1 MTNQQHFKLLLESIN
16 DWNKWREKHPEIFPD
31 LSFANLSGANLTRAD
46 LTRAGL
52 NGAHLSE
59 AHLIIANLSFAHLR
73 GADLTRALLT
83 RARLSDA
90 NLSEANLTRANLSRA
105 RLSFAH
111 LSEANLSFAHLSEA
125 NLYRANLSLANL
137 SLANLSLANLSDANL
152 SFANLSDA
160 NLSGAD
166 LSFANLSEANL
177 SGADLSFANLSRATL
192 VRTNLAQANLT
203 DCQIYGI
210 SAWDIQLKEA
220 KQNNLVITPEGQP
233 TITVDNLEVA
243 QFIYLL
249 LNNPKIRDVIDTIAK
264 KATLILGRFT
274 SERKPVL
281 EAIRRAL
288 RSRGYLPILF
298 DFEKPDS
305 QDLTETVSTL
315 ALLSRFIIAD
325 LTDPSCSPYEIGTI
339 AHNHIKPI
347 QPLFQ
352 PSTTVQHE
360 FAMLKDLRQRYYWI
374 LPTYQ
379 YNTLE
384 NLLTSLEAKVIAPAE
399 QKIDEIATRRKS
411 EEAE

>member
-31 LSFANLSGANLTRAD
+31 LSFANLSGANLNRAD

-90 NLSEANLTRANLSRA
+90 NLSEANLSGANLSY
-105 RLSFAH
+105 
-111 LSEANLSFAHLSEA
+111 ANLSV
-125 NLYRANLSLANL
+125 ANLSL
-137 SLANLSLANLSDANL
+137 
-152 SFANLSDA
+152 
-160 NLSGAD
+160 
-166 LSFANLSEANL
+166 ANLSEANL

-315 ALLSRFIIAD
+315 AHLSRFIIAD

>member
-83 RARLSDA
+83 RARISDANLSDANLSGA
-90 NLSEANLTRANLSRA
+90 NLSEANLTRATLSRA

-111 LSEANLSFAHLSEA
+111 LSEANLYRANLSRANLNGAHLSEA
-125 NLYRANLSLANL
+125 HLTIANLSLANL

-166 LSFANLSEANL
+166 
-177 SGADLSFANLSRATL
+177 LSRATL

-315 ALLSRFIIAD
+315 AHLSRFIIAD

-379 YNTLE
+379 YRSLE

>member
-90 NLSEANLTRANLSRA
+90 NLSEANLSGANLSYASLSGADLSGADLSFANLSYASLSGASLSEANLTRANLSR
-105 RLSFAH
+105 
-111 LSEANLSFAHLSEA
+111 
-125 NLYRANLSLANL
+125 
-137 SLANLSLANLSDANL
+137 
-152 SFANLSDA
+152 
-160 NLSGAD
+160 AD

-298 DFEKPDS
+298 DFVKPDS

-315 ALLSRFIIAD
+315 AHLSRFIIAD

>member
-59 AHLIIANLSFAHLR
+59 ANLIGANLSYASLS
-73 GADLTRALLT
+73 GADLSGAD
-83 RARLSDA
+83 LSFA
-90 NLSEANLTRANLSRA
+90 NLSYASLSGASLSEANLTRANLSR
-105 RLSFAH
+105 
-111 LSEANLSFAHLSEA
+111 
-125 NLYRANLSLANL
+125 
-137 SLANLSLANLSDANL
+137 
-152 SFANLSDA
+152 
-160 NLSGAD
+160 AD

-315 ALLSRFIIAD
+315 AHLSRFIIAD

>member
-59 AHLIIANLSFAHLR
+59 ANLIIASLSGADLSGADLSFANLSYASLS
-73 GADLTRALLT
+73 GA
-83 RARLSDA
+83 S
-90 NLSEANLTRANLSRA
+90 LSEANLTRANLSRA
-105 RLSFAH
+105 RLSFA
-111 LSEANLSFAHLSEA
+111 NLSEA
-125 NLYRANLSLANL
+125 NLYRANLSRANL
-137 SLANLSLANLSDANL
+137 N
-152 SFANLSDA
+152 
-160 NLSGAD
+160 
-166 LSFANLSEANL
+166 
-177 SGADLSFANLSRATL
+177 GADLSFANLSRATL

-315 ALLSRFIIAD
+315 AHLSRFIIAD

-379 YNTLE
+379 YRSLE